1 MKSLIWKH
9 MQLNLKKKKRFVVK
23 SGYIIKHIQG
33 CGKLQFILEDVDKYT
48 AHVLMV
54 MKTRVR
60 GTCICRNHL

>member
-9 MQLNLKKKKRFVVK
+9 MQLNLKKKRFDLK

-60 GTCICRNHL
+60 GLCRNHL